1 MLIIDT
7 GLAIGLAIIASIAWG
22 VNAFFI
28 KFGMKDQNPMFALF
42 IRALFAS
49 PILIL
54 IAYLMDADLSIYF
67 EGTTLIIVIV
77 SSILIII
84 GDGLFMLTL
93 KKYEVSLVQPIVS
106 IYPLVTTIILIITKI
121 EVIGLFVMIG
131 TPVLIIGVAVV
142 SSSKGDGGVNFELK
156 GMIMALTVALFW
168 GTTIFTVRYI
178 LLIPGTEA
186 IGLTGIRVAQI
197 GIGALIAYLFTRKSD
212 SEETEIFNKKSWM
225 YMGISGILGFV
236 IGASALF
243 LSIQSIGAGIATPIS
258 STNPVVSVSIGMM
271 FGWEL
276 KDMRK
281 IVGTIL
287 SVIGTIIIIL

>member
-1 MLIIDT
+1 
-7 GLAIGLAIIASIAWG
+7 
-22 VNAFFI
+22 
-28 KFGMKDQNPMFALF
+28 
-42 IRALFAS
+42 
-49 PILIL
+49 
-54 IAYLMDADLSIYF
+54 
-67 EGTTLIIVIV
+67 
-77 SSILIII
+77 
-84 GDGLFMLTL
+84 MLTL

-212 SEETEIFNKKSWM
+212 SEETEIFNKKSWL
-225 YMGISGILGFV
+225 YMVISGILGFV

>member
-1 MLIIDT
+1 
-7 GLAIGLAIIASIAWG
+7 
-22 VNAFFI
+22 
-28 KFGMKDQNPMFALF
+28 
-42 IRALFAS
+42 
-49 PILIL
+49 
-54 IAYLMDADLSIYF
+54 
-67 EGTTLIIVIV
+67 
-77 SSILIII
+77 
-84 GDGLFMLTL
+84 MLTL